1 MEEIKTTNPA
11 KIIIGKFYMINY
23 IGWKEIKVL
32 EVKKQKVLVQSS
44 CGKGVPFLVDKNR
57 IKVNLININNI
68 ELLCG

>member
-23 IGWKEIKVL
+23 IGWKEIKIL
-32 EVKKQKVLVQSS
+32 EVKKQKALVQSS

-57 IKVNLININNI
+57 IKVNL
-68 ELLCG
+68 L